1 MGVRA
6 VRGEVQDVT
15 KDRLAEKFR
24 QIETEGRTGLIL
36 FLTAGFPDLDATLE
50 LVPAL
55 VQSGADC
62 IELGVPFSDPVA
74 EGTAIQ
80 ASSFHALRNNVT
92 LDSCLRLVS
101 DLRDQVPDTPLVL
114 MGYYNPILSYGLA
127 AFGQDAQRV
136 GVDGVIVPDLPAD
149 ESGPLLEACRPRGIH
164 VIPLLAPTSTD
175 LRIERACLTASGF
188 IYCVS
193 LTGVTG
199 ARQELAPGVFE
210 LLKRVRRYTDL
221 PLAVGF
227 GVSRRE
233 HLESIGS
240 HAQAAIVGSALVQ
253 VIMASPR
260 EKLVD
265 NARRFVLELTAAV
278 PSLEGTPS

>member
-1 MGVRA
+1 MNM
-6 VRGEVQDVT
+6 
-15 KDRLAEKFR
+15 DRLAQKFS
-24 QIETEGRTGLIL
+24 QIENEGRTGLIL
-36 FLTAGFPDLDATLE
+36 FLTVGFPDMEATLE

-55 VQSGADC
+55 AESGADC

-74 EGTAIQ
+74 EGDAIQ
-80 ASSFHALRNNVT
+80 ASSFQALRNNVT
-92 LDSCLRLVS
+92 LDSCIRLAG
-101 DLRDQVPDTPLVL
+101 DLRNRLPDTPLVL

-127 AFGQDAQRV
+127 AFGQDAQGA

-175 LRIERACLTASGF
+175 LRIERACRTASGF

-199 ARQELAPGVFE
+199 ARQELPPGVFQ
-210 LLKRVRRYTDL
+210 LLERVRRYTDL

-227 GVSRRE
+227 GVSRRK
-233 HLESIGS
+233 HLESIGG
-240 HAQAAIVGSALVQ
+240 HAQAAIVGSALIQ
-253 VIMASPR
+253 VIMTSPR
-260 EKLVD
+260 EELVG
-265 NARRFVLELTAAV
+265 NARRFVRELTAAV
-278 PSLEGTPS
+278 PSLKGTSG